1 MEIEQPF
8 EINGFEYEIREA
20 QACVGAGKGQ
30 SERMTGEQTVAV
42 YENAD
47 RSFKYTIPAK
57 SIASFRWGA
66 GAEN

>member
-1 MEIEQPF
+1 MTPPARRWIWQ
-8 EINGFEYEIREA
+8 IRRKSKQKA
-20 QACVGAGKGQ
+20 RGP
-30 SERMTGEQTVAV
+30 GEQTVAV
-42 YENAD
+42 YESAD